1 MKKILV
7 PIDGSEVSLRAVEF
21 AKSMFQ
27 LQDKTI
33 TIFSVIPNSVNYYI
47 TNAELLDQIS
57 EASSSKTEELL
68 QNIVKGFEGL
78 PGRVNYHYTMGDP
91 AAEIIRFAEDND
103 YDIIVMGSRG
113 LGSISKTI
121 LGSVSTKVL
130 HRSKHTVV
138 IVK

>member
-7 PIDGSEVSLRAVEF
+7 PIDGSEVSLRAVDL

-27 LQDKTI
+27 LQDKAI
-33 TIFSVIPNSVNYYI
+33 TIFSVIPNNVNFYI
-47 TNAELLDQIS
+47 TNAELLEQIN
-57 EASSSKTEELL
+57 EASSSKTEQLL

-78 PGRVNYHYTMGDP
+78 PGRVNYHYTVGDP
-91 AAEIIRFAEDND
+91 ATEITKFAEEND

-113 LGSISKTI
+113 LGALSKTI

-130 HRSKHTVV
+130 NRTKTTVV

>member
-7 PIDGSEVSLRAVEF
+7 PIDGSDVSLRAVDF
-21 AKSMFQ
+21 AKSMFE
-27 LQDKTI
+27 LQDKAT
-33 TIFSVIPNSVNYYI
+33 TIFSVIPDNVNYYI

-57 EASSSKTEELL
+57 ETTSDKTETLL
-68 QNIVKGFEGL
+68 KNIVADFEGV

-91 AAEIIRFAEDND
+91 ANEIVKFAEDND

-113 LGSISKTI
+113 LGTFSKTI

-130 HRSKHTVV
+130 NRTKKTVV